1 MLNDRSEVIR
11 QIKDAADLVALVQE
25 KVKLRK
31 TGSGWMGACP
41 ICQKGNRTANFSVLP
56 AKGSW
61 HCFGCGE
68 GGDAIDFLQQT
79 QGMTFEEALEELSAR
94 TGIKLPS
101 REEKSE
107 GPGEEILR
115 ALSLTQEFYV
125 TQLLGNK
132 PAMAYLLGEKRGLT
146 PELIEAEGLG
156 LAPDGWETT
165 MKHLGSRGVGLDIAE
180 AAGLITRSSRGT
192 FIDFMRDRLTI
203 PIRDG
208 RGRIIAFAGRTLP
221 GAPDDSPKYLNTR
234 ETPIFKKSGALFHL
248 NRAKAFF
255 REEGAVI
262 VEGYFDSIA
271 MCSRG
276 IQTAVAPMGTS
287 LTEDH
292 LHLIGRWTKRIT
304 LAFDGD
310 EAGRKATARALEMAL
325 PAGFEVR
332 LLRMP
337 PGKDPDVWAREMNGD
352 TRAFVQQ
359 APDWA
364 TFAIAKA
371 KSGRDMKRMEDR
383 LAAAQE
389 VSKWIAYL
397 PEIRQHEVEIAAAH
411 ELNVS
416 PENLKP
422 VHKKAEETAKPA
434 AAPAAQAETIDDAVQ
449 ALLAM
454 AGRGGAFIEWAK
466 TTPRSWWEWRA
477 GAHVLETLLDS
488 DGDRSLL
495 TDHEQAVL
503 RAAEAKEA
511 TQSQADPKRMLARM
525 EREFLQ
531 REIADMTKQ
540 MAAHAMD
547 ETVTSQL
554 QRQLTELRAR
564 AARLTRG
571 TR

>member
-1 MLNDRSEVIR
+1 MPNDRSEVIR
-11 QIKDAADLVALVQE
+11 QIKDTVDIVSLVQE
-25 KVKLRK
+25 KVKIRK

-56 AKGSW
+56 HKGSW

-68 GGDAIDFLQQT
+68 GGDAFDFLQRT
-79 QGMTFEEALEELSAR
+79 QGMDFEEALEELSAR

-107 GPGEEILR
+107 GPGDEILR

-125 TQLLGNK
+125 ATLLGNK
-132 PAMAYLLGEKRGLT
+132 DAMAYLQGEKRGLT

-156 LAPDGWETT
+156 MAPDGWETT
-165 MKHLGSRGVGLDIAE
+165 LKHLGTLGIGLGVAE
-180 AAGLITRSSRGT
+180 AAGLVTRSSRGT

-234 ETPIFKKSGALFHL
+234 ETSIFKKSGALFHL

-276 IQTAVAPMGTS
+276 IQTAVAPMGTA

-292 LHLIGRWTKRIT
+292 LNLIGRWTKRIT

-310 EAGRKATARALEMAL
+310 DAGRKATARALEMAL

-337 PGKDPDVWAREMNGD
+337 QGKDPDVWARELNGD
-352 TRAFVQQ
+352 TRAAVQQ

-364 TFAIAKA
+364 TFALAKA
-371 KSGRDMKRMEDR
+371 KAGRDMKRMEDR

-397 PEIRQHEVEIAAAH
+397 PETRQQEVQIAAAH
-411 ELNVS
+411 DLNVS
-416 PENLKP
+416 PDNLKP
-422 VHKKAEETAKPA
+422 AHRKAPEPAKPPQA
-434 AAPAAQAETIDDAVQ
+434 TTSQAETIDDAVQ

-454 AGRGGAFIEWAK
+454 AGRGGAFLEWAK
-466 TTPRSWWEWRA
+466 NAPRSWWEWRP

-488 DGDRSLL
+488 NGDKSLL
-495 TDHEQAVL
+495 TDHEQAIL
-503 RAAEAKEA
+503 RAAEAREA
-511 TQSQADPKRMLARM
+511 TQAQADPKRILARM
-525 EREFLQ
+525 EREYLQ

-540 MAAHAMD
+540 MAIHAMD
-547 ETVTSQL
+547 EEASSQI